1 MSPAEQHGPSRL
13 PLTSEHPLDNTSER
27 HLRDLRTAAND
38 RRAAA
43 QRMAHESPAAGV
55 GATISGSAAPGAG
68 SEPPMSSRN
77 GG

>member
-13 PLTSEHPLDNTSER
+13 PLTSEHPQDNTTER
-27 HLRDLRTAAND
+27 HLRDLREASDD
-38 RRAAA
+38 RHALAKRAP
-43 QRMAHESPAAGV
+43 HESPAAGV
-55 GATISGSAAPGAG
+55 GATTSGSPAPGAG